1 MKYGKEMIDTLDGQK
16 SVSSLFLKPRSQSVS
31 KDDGITEGL
40 KPFMSSKPQKQR
52 TIFDFS

>member
-1 MKYGKEMIDTLDGQK
+1 MIYTLDGQK
-16 SVSSLFLKPRSQSVS
+16 SVSSLLLKPRSQSVS